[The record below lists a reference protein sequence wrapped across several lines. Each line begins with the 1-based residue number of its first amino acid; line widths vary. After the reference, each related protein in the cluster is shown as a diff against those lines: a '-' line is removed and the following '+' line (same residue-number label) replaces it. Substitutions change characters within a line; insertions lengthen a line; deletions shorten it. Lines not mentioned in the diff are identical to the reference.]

1 MASNTSYGE
10 IVHRKEALIKF
21 LQGFQPTKLPLEPMP
36 GEIRQVVEDIDCLW
50 TNIDPFILAIAEHVE
65 TMTGRKIDKQ
75 WKVDQLR
82 GALEGNLTHEI
93 ESIAGAVN
101 DDLVAAVA

>member
-1 MASNTSYGE
+1 MPNTSYGE
-10 IVHRKEALIKF
+10 ILHRKEVLIKF
-21 LQGFQPTKLPLEPMP
+21 LQDFEPTKLSLEPMP
-36 GEIRQVVEDIDCLW
+36 GEIRQIVEDLDCLW
-50 TNIDPFILAIAEHVE
+50 TNIDPFIQAIAEHVE
-65 TMTGRKIDKQ
+65 AMTGRKIDAQ

-82 GALEGNLTHEI
+82 GALEGNLTHEV